1 MKTTEQSTRNKDVL
15 IFPHIPKTGGTSI
28 RKFLE
33 KTEKDIFFD
42 YDHPAAF
49 KPHLIKMSEKR
60 NWDFSKLDFSPF
72 DMVFG
77 HFPLKR
83 YHTQDGNVILL
94 LRDPV
99 ERVISSFYYWKDI
112 LPVSNQLAISRNPE
126 ILEVKEGRID
136 ILQFAAITKQNEEY
150 QRVLGRP
157 DTQDFRL
164 VGFTDNLD
172 EFVEKLSGILDVPNK
187 PLGKERE
194 NVSKPKLSPEIIDKL
209 KAFLVDDIYW
219 FNAQKDIWA

>member
-42 YDHPAAF
+42 YDHPVGF
-49 KPHLIKMSEKR
+49 KPYSIKMSEKR

-83 YHTQDGNVILL
+83 YH
-94 LRDPV
+94 
-99 ERVISSFYYWKDI
+99 
-112 LPVSNQLAISRNPE
+112 
-126 ILEVKEGRID
+126 
-136 ILQFAAITKQNEEY
+136 
-150 QRVLGRP
+150 RVLGRP
-157 DTQDFRL
+157 NTQDFRL

-172 EFVEKLSGILDVPNK
+172 EFVEKLSGILDAPNK

-219 FNAQKDIWA
+219 FNAQKEIWA